1 MDKKQQ
7 IPHILQIGS
16 SSWQDQ
22 VELPD
27 GLGWHFFQAAALPSL
42 KEYMEEEEI
51 SKFKA
56 LILEK
61 PEDLLALGEDL
72 AYFQPYTVFYDQS
85 HELEAPSDEL
95 AHLLRLKQARPW
107 DFSNKHQFLYVL
119 ERFLYD
125 NQYGDA
131 FTVRDLRVRPD
142 FAGQQT
148 VLGQHFLKLDGSY
161 GEEFTPIAQWVYN
174 YVYDA
179 SHPINFWLEYE
190 KIQAV
195 SCNCGFNFIALVHW
209 ESGSKMQSFSEEEM
223 EQPLE
228 LDGAEPYYLAFSLEA
243 KGEGGAYDRSLT

>member
-22 VELPD
+22 VELPA
-27 GLGWHFFQAAALPSL
+27 GLGWHFFQATTLPSL

-95 AHLLRLKQARPW
+95 AQASKTLGFLKQTSISLCLRPLFIRQSIW
-107 DFSNKHQFLYVL
+107 RCLY
-119 ERFLYD
+119 
-125 NQYGDA
+125 
-131 FTVRDLRVRPD
+131 
-142 FAGQQT
+142 
-148 VLGQHFLKLDGSY
+148 GS
-161 GEEFTPIAQWVYN
+161 
-174 YVYDA
+174 
-179 SHPINFWLEYE
+179 
-190 KIQAV
+190 
-195 SCNCGFNFIALVHW
+195 
-209 ESGSKMQSFSEEEM
+209 
-223 EQPLE
+223 
-228 LDGAEPYYLAFSLEA
+228 
-243 KGEGGAYDRSLT
+243 

>member
-1 MDKKQQ
+1 MDKKLQ

-22 VELPD
+22 VELPA
-27 GLGWHFFQAAALPSL
+27 GLGWHFFQATTLPSL

-61 PEDLLALGEDL
+61 PEDLFALGEDL

-85 HELEAPSDEL
+85 HELEEPSDEL
-95 AHLLRLKQARPW
+95 AHLLKLKQARPW

-148 VLGQHFLKLDGSY
+148 VLGQHFLQLDGPY

-174 YVYDA
+174 YV
-179 SHPINFWLEYE
+179 
-190 KIQAV
+190 
-195 SCNCGFNFIALVHW
+195 
-209 ESGSKMQSFSEEEM
+209 
-223 EQPLE
+223 
-228 LDGAEPYYLAFSLEA
+228 
-243 KGEGGAYDRSLT
+243 